1 MAHHDG
7 FKGSDV
13 DSGQDVAGPL
23 LGWVVG
29 GSVAPEDRVTLE
41 VHETDQAITLVMGLV
56 GFNLDAVQVTVD
68 RTALTVRAPDLD
80 DANTGVQRTVVLGG
94 VVDALGIRAR
104 LKGAMLTVTMP
115 KLAPLHRV
123 VTVDRR

>member
-7 FKGSDV
+7 FKVSDA

-41 VHETDQAITLVMGLV
+41 VHETAEAITLVMGLV
-56 GFNLDAVQVTVD
+56 GFDLNALQVTVD
-68 RTALTVRAPDLD
+68 RTALTVRAPDLN
-80 DANTGVQRTVVLGG
+80 DASTGVQRTVVLGG

-115 KLAPLHRV
+115 KLPPLQRV
-123 VTVDRR
+123 VTVERQ